1 MIICHHHS
9 IIITHVKL
17 YTITVSLSVILSAAL
32 LKLNSSKNS
41 SGEFFKEKAQK
52 FAIEIEA
59 IKNENQ
65 NLQQEAELSKN
76 ETQIYQNDLQNLQ
89 NEIEIL
95 NQENANYEQE
105 AEMIKNQIRNLEHE
119 AERNANE
126 TQNLKSQIED
136 LQEEVQNAQNNS
148 FNQFENNSLEPT
160 GSIFISLIRQIEDAQ
175 EVDICAGTSTDLGYF
190 TAKSCC
196 QGDQIY
202 LFDQKTYD
210 ELTIPEN
217 SMWIDEN
224 ICLINTTDISKL
236 SVENLEF
243 EEKQTCV
250 VDVFD
255 DGEFKEH
262 HFDLEVKQC
271 FGFPCTYTID
281 DNLFENGTILN
292 GTSVLCRQSNHLGT
306 ITKSKFLNS
315 VNR

>member
-1 MIICHHHS
+1 M
-9 IIITHVKL
+9 
-17 YTITVSLSVILSAAL
+17 SAAL
-32 LKLNSSKNS
+32 LKPNLKNYL
-41 SGEFFKEKAQK
+41 GEFFKEKAQK
-52 FAIEIEA
+52 FAIELESLETVIA
-59 IKNENQ
+59 
-65 NLQQEAELSKN
+65 NLRQ
-76 ETQIYQNDLQNLQ
+76 
-89 NEIEIL
+89 
-95 NQENANYEQE
+95 
-105 AEMIKNQIRNLEHE
+105 E

-126 TQNLKSQIED
+126 THNLKTQIKG
-136 LQEEVQNAQNNS
+136 LQEEVQNAQNCS
-148 FNQFENNSLEPT
+148 FNQFENTSIEPT
-160 GSIFISLIRQIEDAQ
+160 GSILISLIRQIEDAQ

-292 GTSVLCRQSNHLGT
+292 GTSVLCRQSNQFGT
-306 ITKSKFLNS
+306 ITKSKL
-315 VNR
+315 